1 MVLPDL
7 RAPMSPR
14 PAASRRGV
22 ALLVLGAAAG
32 ILAAAG
38 GLVGGAGAGGRSLP
52 AGAVA
57 RVNGQLISSAE
68 YDRVLAG
75 VSADRRDG
83 VDAATRRQVLERL
96 IDAEL
101 LVARGLE
108 LGLARRDPRV
118 RKDLTA
124 AVIDAVVA
132 ESADREPTEAELAAF
147 STERPDVLRR
157 PGRVR
162 VRQIWCRAATAVEET
177 AALARARDAA
187 DRLRRGEVFAAV
199 RDATGDP
206 ELAPLPDVLLPPA
219 KLLDY
224 LGPTALR
231 AALALEPGAV
241 SDPVRSRTGYHV
253 LQLVERREDD
263 DVAPAEVRGQLVA
276 ELRRRR
282 GERALRAYLD
292 ELRRRGDVETA
303 ATLP

>member
-1 MVLPDL
+1 
-7 RAPMSPR
+7 
-14 PAASRRGV
+14 
-22 ALLVLGAAAG
+22 
-32 ILAAAG
+32 
-38 GLVGGAGAGGRSLP
+38 
-52 AGAVA
+52 
-57 RVNGQLISSAE
+57 
-68 YDRVLAG
+68 
-75 VSADRRDG
+75 
-83 VDAATRRQVLERL
+83 
-96 IDAEL
+96 
-101 LVARGLE
+101 
-108 LGLARRDPRV
+108 V

-124 AVIDAVVA
+124 AVIDPVVA
-132 ESADREPTEAELAAF
+132 ESADAEPTPGDVEAFAR
-147 STERPDVLRR
+147 ERPDVLRR
-157 PGRVR
+157 SGRLR
-162 VRQIWCRAATAVEET
+162 VRQVWCRAATAAED
-177 AALARARDAA
+177 APALARAREAA
-187 DRLRRGEVFAAV
+187 ERWRHGEPFDAV
-199 RDATGDP
+199 RDALGDA
-206 ELAPLPDVLLPPA
+206 ELAPLPDALLPPA